1 MPIIDVHAHITP
13 RIFAEA
19 IERDGQWHTLGPDV
33 GELHIPK
40 FRISAEEHVAD
51 LDRLEV
57 DVHVITANTGFWQ
70 YELDPQITLA
80 ISRDCNEVLRER
92 VAQYP
97 DRFCALA
104 SLPMQDVPLAISEME
119 HWMAVPGFKGVT
131 ISDHVNGHELD
142 EPQFRP
148 FWRSVEEQGAFVFF
162 HQSSNT
168 VVEHRTKRYGL
179 SNTVGNLTERALTF
193 GALVFGGVMDEFPDL
208 KICLGH
214 AGGYVAFGIARMDKG
229 WRAGALPNQPEFDD
243 ARSYIDRA
251 PSEYLRSFYYDCCT
265 HSEATLRFLLDT
277 VGADRVVLGTDWPCP
292 MDLDDAVPW
301 IRSLESLTADEKE
314 AILSKTATELLGL

>member
-70 YELDPQITLA
+70 YELDPKTTLA

-97 DRFCALA
+97 DRFRALA

-119 HWMAVPGFKGVT
+119 HWM
-131 ISDHVNGHELD
+131 S
-142 EPQFRP
+142 
-148 FWRSVEEQGAFVFF
+148 
-162 HQSSNT
+162 
-168 VVEHRTKRYGL
+168 
-179 SNTVGNLTERALTF
+179 
-193 GALVFGGVMDEFPDL
+193 
-208 KICLGH
+208 CLL
-214 AGGYVAFGIARMDKG
+214 YT
-229 WRAGALPNQPEFDD
+229 
-243 ARSYIDRA
+243 S
-251 PSEYLRSFYYDCCT
+251 PSPR
-265 HSEATLRFLLDT
+265 
-277 VGADRVVLGTDWPCP
+277 
-292 MDLDDAVPW
+292 
-301 IRSLESLTADEKE
+301 
-314 AILSKTATELLGL
+314 